1 MNDIARRNW
10 VATSCVAAMLLLTT
24 SSVAAQDAVELE
36 EWQQQELESLI
47 DVIAAAKDGQLVAQD
62 NPFSLDASFLKGADG
77 VTEVPF
83 TLTIDA
89 SKVSASTVG
98 LFLFVEEHVEAT
110 PTADDEEEEEDEFD
124 SSNRPA
130 DLAAY
135 SAQLVGVGVFRDADY
150 FDVTADGA
158 EPIYISHFFS
168 APGGTYDVYVAIRD
182 STGGSED
189 DASTSTVLLLRE
201 ELEVPDFWTPQL
213 DMSSIL
219 VTDVIEP
226 MVQPLTAEQ
235 LHQYPYSF
243 GTLRIVPKLDRSF
256 GKQEELAIIFFV
268 YNAGLKD
275 ATKPD
280 VTIEYDFHQQTA
292 DGEEFFNKTNP
303 QQFNPET
310 LPPDFDVTQGYQIIG
325 GQTIP
330 LTLFPAGD
338 YRLAIKVTDNTSGA
352 ELLREV
358 VFTVRET

>member
-62 NPFSLDASFLKGADG
+62 NPFSLAASFLKGADG

-110 PTADDEEEEEDEFD
+110 PATDEEEDD
-124 SSNRPA
+124 SDASGQPA

-135 SAQLVGVGVFRDADY
+135 SVQLLGAGVFRDADY

-226 MVQPLTAEQ
+226 MAQPLTTEQ

-338 YRLAIKVTDNTSGA
+338 YRLAIKVTDNTSEA
-352 ELLREV
+352 ELMREL

>member
-10 VATSCVAAMLLLTT
+10 VVASCVAATLLLTT
-24 SSVAAQDAVELE
+24 SSMAAQDAVELE
-36 EWQQQELESLI
+36 DWQQEELESLI
-47 DVIAAAKDGQLVAQD
+47 EVVAAVQGGELVAQD
-62 NPFSLDASFLKGADG
+62 NPFSLDPSFLKGADG
-77 VTEVPF
+77 KTEVPF

-89 SKVSASTVG
+89 SKVNASTVG
-98 LFLFVEEHVEAT
+98 LFLFVEEHRAAT
-110 PTADDEEEEEDEFD
+110 AATAEEDEDDDDSD
-124 SSNRPA
+124 SSDRPA

-135 SAQLVGVGVFRDADY
+135 SAQLLGTGEFRDANY
-150 FDVTADGA
+150 FPVTADGT
-158 EPIYISHFFS
+158 EPITIPHFFS

-182 STGGSED
+182 SSGGSED
-189 DASTSTVLLLRE
+189 DAQTSTVLLLRE

-213 DMSSIL
+213 ATSSIL
-219 VTDVIEP
+219 VTEVLEP
-226 MVQPLTAEQ
+226 MAEPLTAEQ
-235 LHQYPYSF
+235 LQQFPYSF

-256 GKQEELAIIFFV
+256 GKQEELGMIFFV

-280 VTIEYDFHQQTA
+280 VTIEYDFHQRTA

-310 LPPDFDVTQGYQIIG
+310 LPPDFDANLGYQIIG

-338 YRLAIKVTDNTSGA
+338 YRLAIKVTDNTSGT
-352 ELLREV
+352 ELMREL
-358 VFTVRET
+358 VFTVRGT

>member
-10 VATSCVAAMLLLTT
+10 VATSCVVAMLLLTT
-24 SSVAAQDAVELE
+24 SSVAAQEELE
-36 EWQQQELESLI
+36 EWQLQELESLI

-62 NPFSLDASFLKGADG
+62 NPFSLNASFLKGADG

-98 LFLFVEEHVEAT
+98 LFLFVEEHIEAT
-110 PTADDEEEEEDEFD
+110 PTADDEEEDDDD
-124 SSNRPA
+124 SDASRQPA

-135 SAQLVGVGVFRDADY
+135 SVQLLGAGVFRDADY
-150 FDVTADGA
+150 FDVTADGE
-158 EPIYISHFFS
+158 EPIHISHFFS

-189 DASTSTVLLLRE
+189 DAPTSTVLLLRE

-213 DMSSIL
+213 ATSSVL

-226 MVQPLTAEQ
+226 MAQPLTAEQ

-243 GTLRIVPKLDRSF
+243 GTLRIVPKQDRSF

-352 ELLREV
+352 DLMREV